1 MDFLGKFTIIHHI
14 ATNLVHYMES
24 DIPIESKLFHVY
36 DMSKKS
42 TSFGGWKIAT
52 GCETSKNLIIFKK
65 SR

>member
-1 MDFLGKFTIIHHI
+1 
-14 ATNLVHYMES
+14 MES

-36 DMSKKS
+36 DMAKKS